1 MILSISW
8 RNIWRNKTRSFVVI
22 TAVALGI
29 CAGVFSTAFMK
40 GMMDHRTQS
49 AISTEISH
57 IQIHR
62 QNYRQENSL
71 QLYMNESMAVVEQ
84 IKKINH
90 VKGVS
95 QRIIIQSM
103 IASAETSSGV
113 KIAGIYP
120 ENEKMVTN
128 LSTKLVEGKY
138 FKGVP
143 KNPVVI
149 GQKLADKLNVK
160 LHSKIVITLQD
171 MDNNITAGAYR
182 IAGIFKTSNSNFDE
196 MSVFVRYDDLSRL
209 LALPEGASHE
219 IAIFVDDNEMVDI
232 IQNKVKEFIPDYEIL
247 NWKEISPELSYLTE
261 IMDMY
266 MYIFIIIILLALL
279 FGIINTMLMVILER
293 RKEIGMLMAV
303 GMNKIKV
310 FTLILVE
317 TVQLSLVGGVVGV
330 FAGGLISAY
339 FETHAINMSMFAE
352 GLSKIGWDSMVYCSV
367 EIDMIVN
374 VTIMVIIAGI
384 IASVYP
390 AYKALKY
397 DPAEALRME

>member
-40 GMMDHRTQS
+40 GMMDQRTQS

-196 MSVFVRYDDLSRL
+196 MNVFVRYDDLSRL

-330 FAGGLISAY
+330 FTGGLISKY

-367 EIDMIVN
+367 EIDMIFN

>member
-40 GMMDHRTQS
+40 GMMDQRTQS

-196 MSVFVRYDDLSRL
+196 MNVFVRYDDLSRL

-219 IAIFVDDNEMVDI
+219 IAIFVDDNEMVDT
-232 IQNKVKEFIPDYEIL
+232 IQSRIKELIPDYEIL

-330 FAGGLISAY
+330 FTGGLISKY

-367 EIDMIVN
+367 EIDMIFN

>member
-29 CAGVFSTAFMK
+29 CAGMFSTSFMK
-40 GMMDHRTQS
+40 GMMDQRIRQ

-62 QNYRQENSL
+62 QNYRQESSL
-71 QLYMNESMAVVEQ
+71 QLFMNGSPAMVGK
-84 IKKINH
+84 IRKINH

-103 IASAETSSGV
+103 VSSAETSSGV

-120 ENEKMVTN
+120 DNEQDVTN
-128 LSTKLVEGKY
+128 LSTKIVEGKY
-138 FKGVP
+138 FDGVP
-143 KNPVVI
+143 KNPVVVSR
-149 GQKLADKLNVK
+149 KLAEKLNVK
-160 LHSKIVITLQD
+160 LHSKIVFTLQD
-171 MDNNITAGAYR
+171 MDKNITAGAFR
-182 IAGIFKTSNSNFDE
+182 IAGLFETPNSVYDE
-196 MSVFVRYDDLSRL
+196 MNVFVRHDDLSRL
-209 LALPEGASHE
+209 LDFPEGASHE
-219 IAIFVDDNEMVDI
+219 IAILVDDNDMIASVQDEVKNMVA
-232 IQNKVKEFIPDYEIL
+232 DYEVL
-247 NWKEISPELSYLTE
+247 NWKEISPEMSYMTE

-293 RKEIGMLMAV
+293 VKEIGMLMAV
-303 GMNKIKV
+303 GMNKLKI
-310 FTLILVE
+310 FTMIMVE
-317 TVQLSLVGGVVGV
+317 TVQLSLVGGVAGIVVGS
-330 FAGGLISAY
+330 LISKH
-339 FETHAINMSMFAE
+339 FETHAIN
-352 GLSKIGWDSMVYCSV
+352 LSLWAKGYSQLGYDTMAYCSL
-367 EIDMIVN
+367 E
-374 VTIMVIIAGI
+374 TEMVINITVLVIFTGI
-384 IASVYP
+384 IAALYP

>member
-8 RNIWRNKTRSFVVI
+8 RNIWRKKARSMVVI

-40 GMMDHRTQS
+40 GMMDQRTQS

-196 MSVFVRYDDLSRL
+196 MNVFVRYDDLSRL

-330 FAGGLISAY
+330 FTGGLISKY

-367 EIDMIVN
+367 EIDMIFN

>member
-57 IQIHR
+57 IQIHK

-71 QLYMNESMAVVEQ
+71 QLYMNESEAVVEQ

-103 IASAETSSGV
+103 ISSAETSSGV

-196 MSVFVRYDDLSRL
+196 MNVFVRYDDLSRL

-317 TVQLSLVGGVVGV
+317 TVQLSLVGGVIGV
-330 FAGGLISAY
+330 FTGGLISKY

-367 EIDMIVN
+367 EIDMIFN

>member
-40 GMMDHRTQS
+40 GMMDQRTQS

-303 GMNKIKV
+303 GMSKIKV

-317 TVQLSLVGGVVGV
+317 TVQLSLVGGVMGV
-330 FAGGLISAY
+330 FTGGLISKY

-367 EIDMIVN
+367 EIDMIFN

>member
-40 GMMDHRTQS
+40 GMMDQRTQS

-71 QLYMNESMAVVEQ
+71 QLYMNESEAVVEQ

-120 ENEKMVTN
+120 ENEKMVTS

-196 MSVFVRYDDLSRL
+196 MNVFVRYDDLSRL

-367 EIDMIVN
+367 ETDMILN

>member
-40 GMMDHRTQS
+40 GMMDQRTQS

-182 IAGIFKTSNSNFDE
+182 IAGIFKTSNSNYDE

-367 EIDMIVN
+367 EIDMILN

>member
-40 GMMDHRTQS
+40 GMMDQRTQS

-71 QLYMNESMAVVEQ
+71 QLYMNESEAVVEQ

-196 MSVFVRYDDLSRL
+196 MNVFVRYDDLSRL

-367 EIDMIVN
+367 ETDMILN

>member
-138 FKGVP
+138 FKGVA

-196 MSVFVRYDDLSRL
+196 MNVFVRYDDLSRL

-219 IAIFVDDNEMVDI
+219 IAIFVDDNEMVDT

-367 EIDMIVN
+367 EIDMIFN

>member
-1 MILSISW
+1 MIFSISW
-8 RNIWRNKTRSFVVI
+8 RNIWRNKVRSLVVI

-29 CAGVFSTAFMK
+29 CAGVFSAAFMK
-40 GMMDHRTQS
+40 GMMDHRIQQ

-62 QNYRQENSL
+62 QDYRQESSL
-71 QLYMNESMAVVEQ
+71 QLYMNESPAIAEQ
-84 IKKINH
+84 IEGIDH

-95 QRIIIQSM
+95 QRIIIHSM
-103 IASAETSSGV
+103 VASAETSSGV
-113 KIAGIYP
+113 KIMGIYP
-120 ENEKMVTN
+120 ENEQKVTN

-138 FKGVP
+138 FEGVP

-149 GQKLADKLNVK
+149 GKKLAEKLNVK

-171 MDNNITAGAYR
+171 MDKNITAGAFR
-182 IAGIFKTSNSNFDE
+182 IAGLFETPNSIYDE

-209 LALPEGASHE
+209 LNLPEGVSHE
-219 IAIFVDDNEMVDI
+219 IAILVDDNEMVASVED
-232 IQNKVKEFIPDYEIL
+232 KVKTIVADYEVL
-247 NWKEISPELSYLTE
+247 SWKEISPEMGYMTE
-261 IMDMY
+261 VMDMY

-293 RKEIGMLMAV
+293 VKEIGMLLAV
-303 GMNKIKV
+303 GMNKLKV
-310 FTLILVE
+310 FTMIVIE

-330 FAGGLISAY
+330 IVGGLIAKY
-339 FETHAINMSMFAE
+339 FETHAIN
-352 GLSKIGWDSMVYCSV
+352 LSRWAKGYSQLGYDTMAYCSIESEMV
-367 EIDMIVN
+367 IN
-374 VTIMVIIAGI
+374 VTILVIFTGI
-384 IASVYP
+384 IAALYP

>member
-40 GMMDHRTQS
+40 GMMDQRTQS

-120 ENEKMVTN
+120 ENEKMVTS

-196 MSVFVRYDDLSRL
+196 MNVFVRYDDLSRL

-367 EIDMIVN
+367 ETDMILN

>member
-40 GMMDHRTQS
+40 GMMDQRTQS

-182 IAGIFKTSNSNFDE
+182 IAGIFKTSNSNYDE

-352 GLSKIGWDSMVYCSV
+352 GLSKIGWDSMVYCSI
-367 EIDMIVN
+367 ETDMILN

>member
-40 GMMDHRTQS
+40 GMMDQRTQS

-71 QLYMNESMAVVEQ
+71 QLYMNESEAVVEQ

-120 ENEKMVTN
+120 ENEKMVTS

-196 MSVFVRYDDLSRL
+196 MNVFVRYDDLSRL

-219 IAIFVDDNEMVDI
+219 IAIFVDDNEMVDTV
-232 IQNKVKEFIPDYEIL
+232 QNRVKELIPDYEIL

-367 EIDMIVN
+367 ETDMILN

>member
-40 GMMDHRTQS
+40 GMMDQRTQS

-196 MSVFVRYDDLSRL
+196 MNVFVRYDDLSRL

-219 IAIFVDDNEMVDI
+219 IAIFVDDNEMVDT

-330 FAGGLISAY
+330 FTGGLISKY

-367 EIDMIVN
+367 EIDMIFN